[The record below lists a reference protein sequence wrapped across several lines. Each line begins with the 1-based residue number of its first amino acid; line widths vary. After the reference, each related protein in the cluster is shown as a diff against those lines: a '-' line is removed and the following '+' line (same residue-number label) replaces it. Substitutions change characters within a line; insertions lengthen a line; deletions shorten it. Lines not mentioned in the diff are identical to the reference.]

1 VSDNP
6 YAPPKAV
13 VVDPTDLVSVA
24 ARPQAV
30 TLATHLLWSAFAL
43 GALNSAIVGSLSTL
57 AVSVL
62 ILGLLGL
69 LTHKISRGRNWAR
82 ITLLVLVLLG
92 LPGALADVRSL
103 LEQPLLVAAISVVIS
118 GLQIV
123 ALYLVFTGDG
133 ARWFRRGKDL
143 Q

>member
-13 VVDPTDLVSVA
+13 VADLATDLLSIP
-24 ARPQAV
+24 ARPRA
-30 TLATHLLWSAFAL
+30 ATSATNLLWFAISL

-62 ILGLLGL
+62 ILGLFAW
-69 LTHKISRGRNWAR
+69 LTHKVSRGRNWAR
-82 ITLLVLVLLG
+82 ITLLVIVVLA
-92 LPGALADVRSL
+92 LPGEFVTL
-103 LEQPLLVAAISVVIS
+103 LEQPLLAAAISAVIC
-118 GLQIV
+118 GLQIT

-133 ARWFRRGKDL
+133 ARWFRRGKNL